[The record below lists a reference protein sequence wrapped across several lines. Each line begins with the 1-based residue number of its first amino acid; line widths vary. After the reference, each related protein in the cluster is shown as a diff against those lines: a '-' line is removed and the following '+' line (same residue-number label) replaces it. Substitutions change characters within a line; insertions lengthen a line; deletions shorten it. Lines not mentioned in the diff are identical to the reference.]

1 MKQAIRSSSPA
12 KIWTGRILTAL
23 VVLFM
28 SFDSITK
35 LLRVDAVMKASAQL
49 GFTPDDI
56 SAIGAILLA
65 CIVIYLV
72 PRTSILGAIL
82 LTGYL
87 GGAVATN
94 LRMGTPLFTNLLF
107 PVYFGII
114 VWAGLF
120 LREQRVHEIFFLR
133 RVR

>member
-1 MKQAIRSSSPA
+1 MKANESLSKTRL
-12 KIWTGRILTAL
+12 WTGRILTAIA
-23 VVLFM
+23 VLFM
-28 SFDSITK
+28 LFDSVTK

-49 GFTPDDI
+49 GFTPGDI
-56 SAIGAILLA
+56 TAIGAILML
-65 CIVIYLV
+65 CVIVYVV

-82 LTGYL
+82 LTGYF

-94 LRMGTPLFTNLLF
+94 LRMGTPLFSNILF

-120 LREQRVHEIFFLR
+120 LREQRVSRIFFLR
-133 RVR
+133 KAH